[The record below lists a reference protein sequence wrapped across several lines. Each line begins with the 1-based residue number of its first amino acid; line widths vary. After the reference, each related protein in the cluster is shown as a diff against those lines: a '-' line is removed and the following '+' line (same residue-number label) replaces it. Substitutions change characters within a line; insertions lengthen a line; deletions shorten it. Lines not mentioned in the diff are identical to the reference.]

1 MLLVSNEPSAACTCC
16 TRESDCDKLEGSAV
30 VKITGYSRAVGQS
43 RCKGRV
49 RIGTVGGKLREG
61 GPGNRTRPPAWESN
75 PAVLVE
81 QLVDELDAVVG
92 ARAVDDLHAFGRDE
106 RRNRDAH
113 VSCTGRVTLT
123 GAVVRSLWRIGLG
136 RWNVEATVGET
147 RNLAGENHKAHSRK
161 RGSSPSTDGWDVAA
175 VWVDGLGLAARSTEH
190 ARAWRAISR
199 GSHTSGLVPAALVA
213 RVAFCR
219 SRPNSTDGG
228 YASFACVCAT
238 SCRCA
243 KSTSRATTA

>member
-1 MLLVSNEPSAACTCC
+1 MLLVSNDESAGCTCC

-92 ARAVDDLHAFGRDE
+92 ARAVVDLHVFGGDDE
-106 RRNRDAH
+106 EGARQN
-113 VSCTGRVTLT
+113 VSCTGRVTLS
-123 GAVVRSLWRIGLG
+123 GGLAPSLWRIGLV
-136 RWNVEATVGET
+136 RWNVEATVEET
-147 RNLAGENHKAHSRK
+147 RSWIAQITKRTAANVGLHRQPTGGMWRRCGSMDLGSPPGAPSMRGHGGLSRGVRAP
-161 RGSSPSTDGWDVAA
+161 RGSSPQ
-175 VWVDGLGLAARSTEH
+175 R
-190 ARAWRAISR
+190 
-199 GSHTSGLVPAALVA
+199 
-213 RVAFCR
+213 
-219 SRPNSTDGG
+219 
-228 YASFACVCAT
+228 
-238 SCRCA
+238 
-243 KSTSRATTA
+243 